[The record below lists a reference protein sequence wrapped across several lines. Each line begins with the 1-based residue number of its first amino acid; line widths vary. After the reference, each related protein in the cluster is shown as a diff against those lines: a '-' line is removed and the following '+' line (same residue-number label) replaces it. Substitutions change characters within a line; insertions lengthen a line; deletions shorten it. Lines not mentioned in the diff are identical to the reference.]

1 MDRLSKG
8 EQIIGV
14 SCVLLVI
21 LSVLKF
27 WAKVDAGQFGGL
39 IAADLK
45 FSAWSEAYGFV
56 LKLGLFSA
64 ILAIVLVGLRAGGVN
79 MPSLPLPLGVIYL
92 ILTGITAVGILL
104 ALLAGPATGTE
115 RGIGVFIGTL
125 LALAAAFGAYLH
137 KQGEEPGPA
146 LGGGSAT
153 PPPAT

>member
-14 SCVLLVI
+14 SSLLLLV

-27 WAKVDAGQFGGL
+27 WAKVDAGEFGGL
-39 IAADLK
+39 LAGDLK
-45 FSAWSEAYGFV
+45 FSAWSGAFGFI

-64 ILAIVLVGLRAGGVN
+64 ILALVLVGVRAGGVTL
-79 MPSLPLPLGVIYL
+79 PTLPLPLGLLYL
-92 ILTGITAVGILL
+92 ILTGITAVGLLL
-104 ALLAGPATGTE
+104 ALLGGPVTGLE
-115 RGIGVFIGTL
+115 RGVGLFIGTL

-146 LGGGSAT
+146 LGGGPAT